1 MNGWIWQK
9 YANVPRTLKVCAND
23 PLATIEPES
32 NDPSVAVT
40 VCGAPSS
47 FVQVSVDPTATVSG
61 VSNAKSEIEVLT
73 AVGAGGAA
81 VGATVGAVVGAAVG
95 RAVGA
100 AVAVGA
106 GGAAVAAAVGVGVGV
121 EVAAGDGV
129 AVTAGGVAVSA
140 AGVAVSGAGVGLAV
154 LSVPPSEQP
163 AAIMSTTAHTPI
175 RNPHVT
181 SIVPFAGRSHAVPEA
196 GQASSLPRFDRVAAR
211 APTGDEAR
219 AGAGLPAS

>member
-81 VGATVGAVVGAAVG
+81 VGATVGAVVGAVVG
-95 RAVGA
+95 ATVGA

-106 GGAAVAAAVGVGVGV
+106 GGVAVAVAVGVGV

-129 AVTAGGVAVSA
+129 AVTAAGVAVSA
-140 AGVAVSGAGVGLAV
+140 AGVAASGAGVGLAV

-163 AAIMSTTAHTPI
+163 AAIASTTAEIPI
-175 RNPHVT
+175 RNRHIT

-196 GQASSLPRFDRVAAR
+196 GQASSLPRLDRFAAT